1 MMNERK
7 VNPIEWEYKQVTIPR
22 YQINL
27 YKDCYENFEWIF
39 LGETKLG
46 GVVEHQPI
54 IENEQEMII
63 LKFKRDRRVEN
74 KNSFDHLQEQCEI
87 TLKEIRKLEG
97 KKTAQEI
104 GPLLLFGAIGASL
117 LVFSGLFLLS
127 GAYLKGSLWL
137 FFSIISWGLAYF
149 SHRKQEK
156 HRDSV
161 TPKIQSKLDFLYQ
174 CYAKKSV

>member
-1 MMNERK
+1 MMTEIK
-7 VNPIEWEYKQVTIPR
+7 VNPVEWEYKQVTIPR

-46 GVVEHQPI
+46 GIVEQSPI

-63 LKFKRDRRVEN
+63 LKFKRDRRIEN
-74 KNSFDHLQEQCEI
+74 KNSFDRLQEQCET

-97 KKTAQEI
+97 KKSAHKI
-104 GPLLLFGAIGASL
+104 GPLLLFGAIGAIL
-117 LVFSGLFLLS
+117 LVFSGLLLFS

-149 SHRKQEK
+149 SHRKQEQ
-156 HRDSV
+156 HLDSA
-161 TPKIQSKLDFLYQ
+161 TPKIQSRLDFLYQ
-174 CYAKKSV
+174 SYAKKSI